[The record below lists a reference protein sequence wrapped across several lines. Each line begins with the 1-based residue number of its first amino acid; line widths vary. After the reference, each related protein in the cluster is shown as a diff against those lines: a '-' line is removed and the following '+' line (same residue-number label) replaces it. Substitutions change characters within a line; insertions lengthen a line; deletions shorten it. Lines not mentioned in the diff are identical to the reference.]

1 MFLSPVAYGGVVSN
15 LEHRPDGFCQSMLV
29 WASCCVNRDE
39 RFVSFL
45 LGEKPRW
52 PHRHT
57 SRVTV
62 YSQYLP
68 SPATR
73 DYSWA
78 SLAYIRS
85 NF

>member
-52 PHRHT
+52 PWGGD
-57 SRVTV
+57 
-62 YSQYLP
+62 LDP
-68 SPATR
+68 GNPGLC
-73 DYSWA
+73 DPPK
-78 SLAYIRS
+78 IEI
-85 NF
+85 